1 MNKKSKSFIWVT
13 FQREGIHMY
22 PQALTDPALKEV
34 SFLGHPHRHMF
45 HFKVKIEVYHDDRDL
60 EFILFKR
67 ELESLYGSEE
77 STLQLDH
84 KSCEMVARE
93 LAKYI
98 QSKYPSRDLTIS
110 VAEDNEN
117 GCELTWT

>member
-1 MNKKSKSFIWVT
+1 
-13 FQREGIHMY
+13 MY
-22 PQALTDPALKEV
+22 PQALTDPKLKEV

-45 HFKVKIEVYHDDRDL
+45 HFKVKIQVFHDDRDL

-67 ELESLYGSEE
+67 ELEALYSSEG
-77 STLQLDH
+77 TMTLDH
-84 KSCEMVARE
+84 QSCEMIARE

-98 QSKYPSRDLTIS
+98 QSKYPKRELSIS

-117 GCELTWT
+117 GCELTWD